1 MLINLSNH
9 PTSKWSTAQQS
20 TAEYYY
26 HHTIVDMPFPDINP
40 EWSKEEVKIFAEEY
54 RQKILDMKAQTVH
67 IMGELTFTF
76 ALIALLKEVGIK
88 CIASTTH
95 RIVEE
100 VDGKKISTF
109 QFVQF
114 REY

>member
-9 PTSKWSTAQQS
+9 PTTKWSTAQQS

-26 HHTIVDMPFPDINP
+26 HHTIEDIPFPDINP
-40 EWSKEEVKIFAEEY
+40 EWNKDEIGRLATEY
-54 RQKILDMKAQTVH
+54 RDTILLKNPAAVH
-67 IMGELTFTF
+67 IMGEMTFTY
-76 ALIALLKEVGIK
+76 ALVTLLKDAGIK
-88 CIASTTH
+88 CIASTTD

-100 VDGKKISTF
+100 VDGKKVATF
-109 QFVQF
+109 RFVQF